1 MGLETQP
8 MPEAVTLQSLKLP
21 NPIHDA
27 RTYRSPIVLA
37 VRLAH
42 HILAVAMP
50 NAVFGTQL
58 IPGRIRRASQRR
70 CVPWIP
76 VQHEIL
82 VWNRLQQGSRL
93 FPRRCVAR
101 HFVFEKKD
109 DVVFGAAFSS
119 LLQLGIDCRAVRL
132 GIIQTPVVEAANP
145 VRAEGLAERDTVLEQ
160 FALRAGIEVRMK
172 LVARL
177 TLR

>member
-8 MPEAVTLQSLKLP
+8 IPEAVTLQSLKLP

-27 RTYRSPIVLA
+27 RTYRSPIVLV

-50 NAVFGTQL
+50 NAVFGKQF
-58 IPGRIRRASQRR
+58 IPGWIRRASQRS

-76 VQHEIL
+76 VQHEVL
-82 VWNRLQQGSRL
+82 VRNRLQQCSRL
-93 FPRRCVAR
+93 FPRRCVAG
-101 HFVFEKKD
+101 HFVFEEKD
-109 DVVFGAAFSS
+109 DVVFSAAFSS

-160 FALRAGIEVRMK
+160 PVLCAGIEVRMK
-172 LVARL
+172 LITFF

>member
-42 HILAVAMP
+42 HVLAVAMP
-50 NAVFGTQL
+50 NAVFGKQF
-58 IPGRIRRASQRR
+58 IPGWIRRASQGC

-82 VWNRLQQGSRL
+82 VGNRLQQGSRL

-109 DVVFGAAFSS
+109 NAVFGATFSS

-132 GIIQTPVVEAANP
+132 GIIQTPEVETADA
-145 VRAEGLAERDTVLEQ
+145 VCVEGLAEPDTVLKQ
-160 FALRAGIEVRMK
+160 FVLRTGIEVRME
-172 LVARL
+172 LVAGL